1 MRIIAFSFILMAFLR
16 IDAVG
21 QTTIVSMFNIIP
33 VANNGSQTF
42 TKGEKIT
49 GEPFF
54 INEWLK
60 GTVILQNGETYNR
73 YQLKYNTYNQTLLF
87 LNGKESIEIDQ
98 PINEFM
104 LLAEGVRPVYFI
116 RADAYNTKQKGYFE
130 RVSDLPQCQLL
141 RLNKK
146 TSESVSPMLTA
157 LNDSKTFE
165 NSSDFFIFDKSLNK
179 LTSYKKAAPA
189 LKAMFNLNGY

>member
-73 YQLKYNTYNQTLLF
+73 Y
-87 LNGKESIEIDQ
+87 
-98 PINEFM
+98 
-104 LLAEGVRPVYFI
+104 
-116 RADAYNTKQKGYFE
+116 
-130 RVSDLPQCQLL
+130 
-141 RLNKK
+141 
-146 TSESVSPMLTA
+146 
-157 LNDSKTFE
+157 
-165 NSSDFFIFDKSLNK
+165 
-179 LTSYKKAAPA
+179 
-189 LKAMFNLNGY
+189 